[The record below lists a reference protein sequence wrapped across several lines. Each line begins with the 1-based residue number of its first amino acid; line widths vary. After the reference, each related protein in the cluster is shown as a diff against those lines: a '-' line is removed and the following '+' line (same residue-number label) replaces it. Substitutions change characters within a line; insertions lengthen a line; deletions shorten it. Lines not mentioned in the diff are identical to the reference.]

1 MKKQRSIL
9 GTTGA
14 VVVLAALALVA
25 AGCSEAGA
33 AAVTT
38 ADPSPAAAT
47 APAGASQE
55 TTEPSDAAAPSE
67 PSEEPTAAPGGT
79 KTYAVGQPIEV
90 TGDFISSDV
99 RVTVAQ
105 VKQAKSYGDYSK
117 PAKGNVYLAVK
128 YAYEGLEDGA
138 TYNPLDW
145 QVFVDGTAADN
156 FTFVMDGP
164 SPELHSGTLPS
175 GRKAAGWVVY
185 EVPAKGEVILSY
197 GSNMFGGDAPTF
209 EVVARKA

>member
-1 MKKQRSIL
+1 MKKRRSIL
-9 GTTGA
+9 GVTGA
-14 VVVLAALALVA
+14 VVVLAVLALVS

-33 AAVTT
+33 TAVNT
-38 ADPSPAAAT
+38 AGTSPAAAM
-47 APAGASQE
+47 ARPVAGQE
-55 TTEPSDAAAPSE
+55 TTEPSEAVAPSE
-67 PSEEPTAAPGGT
+67 PSEEPTTAPGGT
-79 KTYAVGQPIEV
+79 KTYAVGQPIDV
-90 TGDFISSDV
+90 AGDFISSDV

-105 VKQAKSYGDYSK
+105 VKQAKSYGSYSK

-128 YAYEGLEDGA
+128 YTYQGLEDGA

-145 QVFVDGTAADN
+145 QVFVDGTAVNN

-164 SPELHSGTLPS
+164 QPELHSGTLPS
-175 GRKAAGWVVY
+175 GRKAEGWVVY
-185 EVPAKGEVILSY
+185 EVPTKGEVILSY

>member
-1 MKKQRSIL
+1 VKRRRSIL
-9 GTTGA
+9 GVTGA
-14 VVVLAALALVA
+14 VVILALVI

-33 AAVTT
+33 TAVHT
-38 ADPSPAAAT
+38 AGSSPAASS
-47 APAGASQE
+47 SQE
-55 TTEPSDAAAPSE
+55 TTQPSNAAEPTVEPSAA
-67 PSEEPTAAPGGT
+67 TGGT
-79 KTYAVGQPIEV
+79 KTYAVGQPIDV

-105 VKQAKSYGDYSK
+105 VKQAKSYGSYSK

-128 YAYEGLEDGA
+128 YAYQGLEDGA

-145 QVFVDGTAADN
+145 QVFVDGTAVNN

-164 SPELHSGTLPS
+164 QPELQSGTLPKD
-175 GRKAAGWVVY
+175 RKAEGWVVY
-185 EVPAKGEVILSY
+185 EVPTKGEVILSY
-197 GSNMFGGDAPTF
+197 GSNMLGGDAPTF